1 MTASFSFWRQRGAGR
16 AVAFFALLLASAPA
30 FGQSNYAGQDGS
42 SGDKSS
48 LELRVKQL
56 QERLDKVEAQ
66 NRQLVQLLQELKAR
80 LDAPPQPVNA
90 VSSKPV
96 TTSVPTGASANATP
110 AAPQPVPAPDT
121 ASAAS
126 ASTSTKPPQ
135 PDEDKSKQ
143 AGEGVRWNELASEG
157 HRLKFYGFLRLDMN
171 IDSQRPNNGQ
181 APLFITS
188 ADPRVGKP
196 DSGSFSMTPR
206 LTRFGVD
213 FSGPNLPSLGNALL
227 SGKLETDFENGGS
240 ESRQIIRIRLAYL
253 KLNWKSFSVLA
264 GQDWDTY
271 SPLIPTVDNDTTLWN
286 AGNIG
291 DRRPQFRAAYSS
303 KIGKTR
309 IDIAGSIGLTGA
321 IDAADLDGNGVL
333 DGQESGKPDVQARVG
348 IARPLWVPDQ
358 MASVGIS
365 GVYQWL
371 NTIKPVAGRFGFR
384 GQAVNIDYT
393 LPLSTRL
400 SLRGE
405 GWWGRNM
412 SDFRGGAGQ
421 GLNLATGQPI
431 RGRGGWSELTARLNR
446 YWSIY
451 PGFSSDDPVDHDVP
465 NGGRTRNH
473 VWYIGNRFN
482 LGSNFLIGADY
493 LHWITDYKGLT
504 RGADN
509 RVNIFFQY
517 GW

>member
-56 QERLDKVEAQ
+56 QDRLDRVEAQ

-110 AAPQPVPAPDT
+110 GAPQPVPAADT

-333 DGQESGKPDVQARVG
+333 DGQESGKPDVQ
-348 IARPLWVPDQ
+348 
-358 MASVGIS
+358 
-365 GVYQWL
+365 
-371 NTIKPVAGRFGFR
+371 
-384 GQAVNIDYT
+384 
-393 LPLSTRL
+393 
-400 SLRGE
+400 
-405 GWWGRNM
+405 
-412 SDFRGGAGQ
+412 
-421 GLNLATGQPI
+421 
-431 RGRGGWSELTARLNR
+431 
-446 YWSIY
+446 
-451 PGFSSDDPVDHDVP
+451 
-465 NGGRTRNH
+465 
-473 VWYIGNRFN
+473 
-482 LGSNFLIGADY
+482 
-493 LHWITDYKGLT
+493 
-504 RGADN
+504 
-509 RVNIFFQY
+509 
-517 GW
+517 